1 LGSAKR
7 LRPHFR
13 VRRCSPCNVSG
24 DLAHED

>member
-7 LRPHFR
+7 LRPHFG
-13 VRRCSPCNVSG
+13 VRRNFPSDVSG